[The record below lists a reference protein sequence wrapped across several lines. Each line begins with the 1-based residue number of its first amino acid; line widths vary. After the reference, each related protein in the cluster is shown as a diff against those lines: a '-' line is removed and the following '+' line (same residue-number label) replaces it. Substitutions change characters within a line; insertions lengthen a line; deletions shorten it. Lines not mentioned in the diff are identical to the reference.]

1 MRRFSPRGLVCASLV
16 VLAGCGGSSDDAR
29 PAADAST
36 PATDAVP
43 PDAAPDAAAS
53 DDAGEASDAAEPADA
68 APRDAVCTPTSA
80 QLGTAVNTAHGRLDG
95 TLVYVVPPLGKLDD
109 AGYYENGGGGA
120 DGGDGGVHHHPD
132 GGFDA
137 GPNGALY
144 QCNGDDSHV
153 HLQVEVTGN
162 VYDIAVD
169 IGAENDQV
177 GMYQQALALP
187 DGAWAEGWH
196 DDDLSYASLGLHV
209 AQFPLETPTANA
221 ASLESLL
228 EGTSQISIFC
238 TGYSQGNGCHD
249 VHYQDGT
256 TNDGALVLNPL
267 AATPTLVFFRFV
279 SQSF

>member
-1 MRRFSPRGLVCASLV
+1 MRRFSHRGLVCASLF
-16 VLAGCGGSSDDAR
+16 VLAGCGGSSSDAHR
-29 PAADAST
+29 AADAST
-36 PATDAVP
+36 PVADATS
-43 PDAAPDAAAS
+43 PDAAPDAA
-53 DDAGEASDAAEPADA
+53 EPPDA
-68 APRDAVCTPTSA
+68 APRNAVCTPTSA
-80 QLGTAVNTAHGRLDG
+80 QLGTAVNTTHGRLDG
-95 TLVYVVPPLGKLDD
+95 TLVYVVPPLGNPDD
-109 AGYYENGGGGA
+109 AGYYENGFDGEDGGD
-120 DGGDGGVHHHPD
+120 DGGDGGGLHHHHPD

-137 GPNGALY
+137 GPMGALY

-162 VYDIAVD
+162 VYDVAVD
-169 IGAENDQV
+169 IGSENDQV

-209 AQFPLETPTANA
+209 AQFPLETPTTNA

-228 EGTSQISIFC
+228 EETSQISIFC
-238 TGYSQGNGCHD
+238 TGYSEGNGCHD
-249 VHYQDGT
+249 VHYEDGT

>member
-1 MRRFSPRGLVCASLV
+1 MRRFSHRGLVCASLL
-16 VLAGCGGSSDDAR
+16 VLAGCGGSSNDAHPVTDAST
-29 PAADAST
+29 PAADASL
-36 PATDAVP
+36 
-43 PDAAPDAAAS
+43 PDAAPGDAAS
-53 DDAGEASDAAEPADA
+53 DDAGDASDGAEPEDA
-68 APRDAVCTPTSA
+68 ASRNAVCTPTSA
-80 QLGTAVNTAHGRLDG
+80 QTGTAVNTTHGRLDG
-95 TLVYVVPPLGKLDD
+95 TLVYVVPPLGNPDD
-109 AGYYENGGGGA
+109 AGYYENGFDDG
-120 DGGDGGVHHHPD
+120 DGGDGGFHHHPD

-137 GPNGALY
+137 GPIGALY

-153 HLQVEVTGN
+153 HLQVEVAGN

-177 GMYQQALALP
+177 GMYQQALPLP
-187 DGAWAEGWH
+187 GGAWAEGWH
-196 DDDLSYASLGLHV
+196 DDDLSYDSLGLHV
-209 AQFPLETPTANA
+209 AQFPLGTPTTNA